1 MKVGVY
7 YNNKDIRV
15 EEKPIPKISE
25 GEILM
30 KTRACGICGTD
41 LLEWYR
47 IKKAPL
53 ILGHEATGEIIE
65 SRSENYKVG
74 QRIFA
79 SHHIPCNKC
88 HYCLNGHHTSCET
101 LHQTNY
107 DPGGFSEYIRLSRMN
122 VEFGIYS
129 LPDGISYDV
138 GSLIE
143 PLACVIRAQNL
154 AKIWERQTLLVIGC
168 GVSGLLNVTL
178 GKIRG
183 LYTIGVD
190 LNEYRLKKAEEFG
203 ADLVFKGNKEKI
215 LADCVILCS
224 GNPEAI
230 DMAFSSIDKGGVI
243 VFFAVPSPSLQIPF
257 PISNLWRQEI
267 TMVTSYGAGPRDLQ
281 EALRLIKKIDAES
294 MITHRFPLE
303 KIQEGF
309 SVVEEQKES
318 MKVVIV
324 L

>member
-15 EEKPIPKISE
+15 EEKPVPKIGD

-88 HYCLNGHHTSCET
+88 HYCLQDHHTACET

-107 DPGGFSEYIRLSRMN
+107 DPGGFSEYIRLSRIN

-129 LPDGISYDV
+129 LPDGISFEE
-138 GSLIE
+138 GTLIE
-143 PLACVIRAQNL
+143 PLACVIRAQRL
-154 AKIWERQTLLVIGC
+154 AGLELGKSLLVIGC
-168 GVSGLLNVTL
+168 GVSGILNIAL
-178 GKIRG
+178 AKAKG
-183 LYTIGVD
+183 LFVAGVD
-190 LNEYRLKKAEEFG
+190 INEYRLNFAKKFG
-203 ADLVFKGNKEKI
+203 AEALSGEEKF
-215 LADCVILCS
+215 DYVILCS
-224 GNPEAI
+224 GSPSAI
-230 DMAFSSIDKGGVI
+230 NMAFSSIDRGGII

-281 EALRLIKKIDAES
+281 EALRLIKKIEAES

-303 KIQEGF
+303 KIQDGF